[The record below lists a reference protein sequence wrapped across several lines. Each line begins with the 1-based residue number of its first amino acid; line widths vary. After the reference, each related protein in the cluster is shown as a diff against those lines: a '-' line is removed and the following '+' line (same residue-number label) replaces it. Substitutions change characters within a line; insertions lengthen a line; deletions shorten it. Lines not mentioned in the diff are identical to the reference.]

1 MHSSMHIHTQ
11 MKTKLVCT
19 RQPQFSDLADRT
31 EEEEE
36 EEGEERN
43 KNMLGVPRQRLRLL

>member
-1 MHSSMHIHTQ
+1 MHSSMYIHTQ

-19 RQPQFSDLADRT
+19 RRPYFSDLADRT
-31 EEEEE
+31 EEE